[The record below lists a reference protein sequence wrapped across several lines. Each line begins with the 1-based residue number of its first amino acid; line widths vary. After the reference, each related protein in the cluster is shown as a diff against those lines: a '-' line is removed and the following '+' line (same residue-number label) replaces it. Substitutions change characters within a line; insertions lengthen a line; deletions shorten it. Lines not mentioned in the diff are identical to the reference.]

1 MDGDVLM
8 FATVLRELGQQVW
21 QSNIAHSLK
30 QSVDAVSAFS
40 SAWLADDGK
49 MKFSV
54 RCG

>member
-1 MDGDVLM
+1 MGSHVLM
-8 FATVLRELGQQVW
+8 LAAVLRELCQQVW
-21 QSNIAHSLK
+21 QSNLAHSLK

-54 RCG
+54 RSG